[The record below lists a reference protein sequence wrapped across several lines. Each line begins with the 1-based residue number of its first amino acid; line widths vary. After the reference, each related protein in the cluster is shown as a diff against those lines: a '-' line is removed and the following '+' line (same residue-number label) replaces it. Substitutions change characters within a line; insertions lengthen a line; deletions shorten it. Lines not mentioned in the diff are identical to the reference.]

1 MLQLLRHFAVYTNQ
15 KQKHMTYLLTL
26 FKLYEPIPCYSLLPS
41 TGKALLKIDGSD
53 WPITSNESTPLKL
66 PAAIPINEGHYIHFG
81 IENALN
87 GSSVGLIHRDAD
99 LIQFVDLY
107 RKQPGLLPEKLRDR
121 VRLVDYV
128 YKAVHLDIYNI
139 SK

>member
-1 MLQLLRHFAVYTNQ
+1 
-15 KQKHMTYLLTL
+15 
-26 FKLYEPIPCYSLLPS
+26 LLPS
-41 TGKALLKIDGSD
+41 TGKELLKIDGSD
-53 WPITSNESTPLKL
+53 WPITSNESTPRKL

>member
-1 MLQLLRHFAVYTNQ
+1 MR
-15 KQKHMTYLLTL
+15 
-26 FKLYEPIPCYSLLPS
+26 
-41 TGKALLKIDGSD
+41 
-53 WPITSNESTPLKL
+53 
-66 PAAIPINEGHYIHFG
+66 AIIHFG